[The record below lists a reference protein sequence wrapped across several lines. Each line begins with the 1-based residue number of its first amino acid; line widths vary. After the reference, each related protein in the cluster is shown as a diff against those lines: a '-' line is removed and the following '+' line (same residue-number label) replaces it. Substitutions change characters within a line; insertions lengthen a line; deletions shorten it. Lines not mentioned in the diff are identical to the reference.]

1 MRRYTD
7 AERRQAVMDFE
18 CGGIRAAEFCRRRG
32 MSSVSLAQWW
42 RRYSGSTHSSPAA
55 VPPWLPVVIADAGPP
70 TEDSGAVY
78 VMIAGTRRPLPG
90 LGSARCSGT
99 GPGFLRGWFPER
111 RTHARDFTTHAQHER
126 HPRLRGAAAFPQIPE
141 FPLASG
147 DRSCYVVSGT
157 PTTSI
162 GLMPARKKSVTQAQ
176 GKTLEA
182 QLRGAADK
190 MRINVTS
197 SVQT

>member
-7 AERRQAVMDFE
+7 AERRRAVKDFE
-18 CGGIRAAEFCRRRG
+18 CGGIGAAEFCRRLG
-32 MSSVSLAQWW
+32 MSSVSLAQW
-42 RRYSGSTHSSPAA
+42 RQRYSGNAHSVPSA

-70 TEDSGAVY
+70 TGDANVAY
-78 VMIAGTRRPLPG
+78 VMIAGQGCPVHG
-90 LGSARCSGT
+90 VGSSRCSGT
-99 GPGFLRGWFPER
+99 AQGVLRGSYPAG
-111 RTHARDFTTHAQHER
+111 RTHAQDFTTPAQHER
-126 HPRLRGAAAFPQIPE
+126 HPRLRGAASFPQIPE

-182 QLRGAADK
+182 QLWGAADK
-190 MRINVTS
+190 MRNKLTS